1 MVFRR
6 NSPASFILLLQD
18 EATAVRAYNDGQPF
32 ASAPLKL
39 PFRRWSRS
47 YSSSGSVLAR
57 VVEVT
62 INDIPAHAW
71 ELATT
76 ELLLDEFFI
85 RETHPD
91 TINQRDIFR
100 LMASYTRPDLI
111 PKSMELL
118 IEEPQ
123 PSVHVGAMETAAI
136 TLVLPDRDQVFGHDQ
151 PFVG

>member
-1 MVFRR
+1 M
-6 NSPASFILLLQD
+6 
-18 EATAVRAYNDGQPF
+18 
-32 ASAPLKL
+32 
-39 PFRRWSRS
+39 
-47 YSSSGSVLAR
+47 
-57 VVEVT
+57 
-62 INDIPAHAW
+62 
-71 ELATT
+71 
-76 ELLLDEFFI
+76 LLDEFFV

-91 TINQRDIFR
+91 MINQRDTFR

-111 PKSMELL
+111 TKSMELL